1 MSIRLPYFTCLGSF
15 LWSYR
20 DSGSLNTPDSRRSS
34 GPARSSAMFTP
45 LMCQGFLIVRC
56 AYLNTDILKD
66 KGAYFEQTDLKI
78 QDKVTLEVLKMEPN
92 NFGNPFKIVVVG
104 DAGVGKV
111 ARYTAITM
119 MK

>member
-1 MSIRLPYFTCLGSF
+1 

-45 LMCQGFLIVRC
+45 LMCQGFLIVRR
-56 AYLNTDILKD
+56 AELNTDILKD
-66 KGAYFEQTDLKI
+66 EGAYFEQTDLKI
-78 QDKVTLEVLKMEPN
+78 QDKVKLEVFKMEPN
-92 NFGNPFKIVVVG
+92 NLEYPFKIVIVG

-111 ARYTAITM
+111 ERYTAITM
-119 MK
+119 AK